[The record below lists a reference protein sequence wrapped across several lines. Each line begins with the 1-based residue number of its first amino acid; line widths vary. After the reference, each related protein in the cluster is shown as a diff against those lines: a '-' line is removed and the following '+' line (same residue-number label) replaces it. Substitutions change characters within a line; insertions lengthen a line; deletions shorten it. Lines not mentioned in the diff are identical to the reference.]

1 MAPAEIRDRRRILR
15 YRNLVLKQSVQ
26 MKNRVS
32 GLMMETG
39 VSYNKQRLHKLG
51 YFEELMTTNEDVHD
65 SIRPLLRL
73 SREMIS
79 RSQKLDYGLISSVE
93 RDPLLK
99 ERIRRLAASFD
110 GKKRRPALSHQERS
124 FSGRLVRNE
133 SLADSAP
140 IFRCSCPRLCATRT
154 RSTAGSGGI

>member
-1 MAPAEIRDRRRILR
+1 
-15 YRNLVLKQSVQ
+15 VVKQMVQ

-32 GLMMETG
+32 GLLMETG

-65 SIRPLLRL
+65 CIRPLLKL

-79 RSQKLDYGLISSVE
+79 RSSKLDYALVSRLE

-99 ERIRRLAASFD
+99 DRLERLRTIPGVGSIT
-110 GKKRRPALSHQERS
+110 AL
-124 FSGRLVRNE
+124 
-133 SLADSAP
+133 
-140 IFRCSCPRLCATRT
+140 T
-154 RSTAGSGGI
+154 